1 MKEVYENYYGDCD
14 YCESSYY
21 EWDTGYEEYTCTLC
35 DGDCYGGSKES
46 GCPLSFS
53 YEVTE

>member
-1 MKEVYENYYGDCD
+1 MKEVYEKYGDDCD
-14 YCESSYY
+14 YCERSYY
-21 EWDTGYEEYTCTLC
+21 EWDTGYAEYTCTLC
-35 DGDCYGGSKES
+35 DVDCYGGGKES